1 MKILTRHQK
10 SNTKR
15 NENGKEMRSAWKIET
30 PGSKYLKNPESKGGV
45 CLKFPATCSSQ
56 NKSHEMKKCNQISSC
71 AFWIASFNK
80 TDCASAKNSQIRKW
94 APQIL
99 KMARAAQKH
108 SVGHLGCRL
117 QTIVITH
124 LLAIFEIRHNVH
136 PILVYFFSVVKRWR
150 RKTSRRCQ
158 LQQKSYEW
166 CNNKLETWNI
176 ELWYKTYQQHKA
188 INTNQSKWEW
198 D

>member
-94 APQIL
+94 ATQIL

-108 SVGHLGCRL
+108 SVGHLGCRS

-124 LLAIFEIRHNVH
+124 LLAIFEICHNVH
-136 PILVYFFSVVKRWR
+136 PILVYFFFCCKEMKEKNFKAMPTTAEVVWVM
-150 RKTSRRCQ
+150 Q
-158 LQQKSYEW
+158 
-166 CNNKLETWNI
+166 
-176 ELWYKTYQQHKA
+176 
-188 INTNQSKWEW
+188 
-198 D
+198 